1 MSTEG
6 GATELVCEVPGRPDL
21 RVWKPGVLEPGLA
34 PDEVRVWVI
43 ELDGGLNPGDDDET
57 AEPGPELVLLAADEQ
72 VRASRFIRARDRRR
86 FVSCRAA
93 LRQILGGLLEASP
106 GSLQFRAGGQG
117 KPELVPEPAC
127 DQPRDCRHPLR
138 FNVSH
143 SAELALIAVCR
154 GRELGVD
161 IERVRPIAEADRIV
175 ASFFSTAEQ
184 AAFAS
189 IPDEAKARTFLRGW
203 TRKEAVLKG
212 LGIGLAGLAAHYET
226 GFGTS
231 ELTSRFT
238 PATPAPRV
246 DQWQLWEAIPGAG
259 FVASLAIHA
268 PAPTVPPPPTQTA
281 NLGVSLPNTARRP

>member
-1 MSTEG
+1 VV
-6 GATELVCEVPGRPDL
+6 ELDA
-21 RVWKPGVLEPGLA
+21 GLA
-34 PDEVRVWVI
+34 A
-43 ELDGGLNPGDDDET
+43 GDDEET
-57 AEPGPELVLLAADEQ
+57 AEPGPELVVLAADEQ
-72 VRASRFIRARDRRR
+72 VRAARFIRARDRRR

-93 LRQILGGLLEASP
+93 LRQILGGLLDASP

-127 DQPRDCRHPLR
+127 DEPSDCRHPLR

-161 IERVRPIAEADRIV
+161 IERVRPFAEADRIV

-189 IPDEAKARTFLRGW
+189 IPDEVKARAFVRGW
-203 TRKEAVLKG
+203 TRKEAILKG

-259 FVASLAIHA
+259 FVAALAIHA
-268 PAPTVPPPPTQTA
+268 PAPTVPPLPTQTA
-281 NLGVSLPNTARRP
+281 TLGMSLPNTAGRP